1 MAKTSDSL
9 RGACTDFEQDLVLY
23 YYQDCTGTEQRRVES
38 HLESCAS
45 CRRFLEELRSLLPG
59 TVKTDD
65 PSPAFWQSYSRE
77 MRAKLAEEEE
87 KSSWWRAIS
96 SLFRPVP
103 VMATALILAL
113 ALTVTFTKGWLPS
126 RQTPQDPELV
136 KMTSVADNLD
146 FLKSL
151 DFLDSMDLLDAVE
164 GKEAQKSETS
174 SHPL

>member
-1 MAKTSDSL
+1 MAERHDSL
-9 RGACTDFEQDLVLY
+9 RGACKEFEQELVLY
-23 YYQDCTGTEQRRVES
+23 YYQDCNGTERHRVES

-45 CRRFLEELRSLLPG
+45 CRRFLEDLQSQLPA
-59 TVKTDD
+59 TVKPDE
-65 PSPAFWQSYSRE
+65 PSPTFWQSYSRE
-77 MRAKLAEEEE
+77 MRAKLAEEEQ
-87 KSSWWRAIS
+87 KSGWRQAIS